1 MKECLTIDESQELFD
16 LGLPQSLA
24 TGEDDGR
31 PVFTLQ
37 DIGGIIPRVITV
49 TVFTIQDYGTSR
61 ASSTETEVQYYLEAG
76 EDTQDNY
83 YDEQF
88 SPILGQINYGYAMY
102 HNTDADSILVRYQCN
117 TLRDA
122 LFKLTKWAARH
133 NYIKY

>member
-24 TGEDDGR
+24 TGEENGR

-76 EDTQDNY
+76 EEQKDDC

-88 SPILGQINYGYAMY
+88 SPILDQISYGYAMY
-102 HNTDADSILVRYQCN
+102 RNADADSILVRYQCS
-117 TLRDA
+117 TFCDA
-122 LFKLTKWAARH
+122 LFKLTKWAAKH

>member
-24 TGEDDGR
+24 TGEENGR

-49 TVFTIQDYGTSR
+49 SVFTIKDYGTSR
-61 ASSTETEVQYYLEAG
+61 ASSSETEVQYYLEAG
-76 EDTQDNY
+76 EELEDYCY
-83 YDEQF
+83 YEQF
-88 SPILGQINYGYAMY
+88 SSSPRQIAYGYAMY
-102 HNTDADSILVRYQCN
+102 RNADLDSILVRYQCS

-122 LFKLTKWAARH
+122 LFKLTKWAAKH
-133 NYIKY
+133 KYIKY